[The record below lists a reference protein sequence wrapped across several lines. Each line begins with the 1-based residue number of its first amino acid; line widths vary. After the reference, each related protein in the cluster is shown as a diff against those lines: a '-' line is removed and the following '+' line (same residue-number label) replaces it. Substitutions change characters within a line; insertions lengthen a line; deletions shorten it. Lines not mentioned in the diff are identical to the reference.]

1 MKDLLRTRRNLL
13 VRYGVALVLACL
25 ALLIRGLLPIRP
37 GVAIYQLALA
47 AVVVSA
53 WYGGRGPGLLATL
66 ISAAG
71 ILYWFIPPADSFALP
86 AEYSL
91 SLILFLA
98 NAVLLTEFS
107 MGRWRAEQA
116 LEESEGRFRLMAETV
131 PEVLWI
137 ESLDPPRLLYLS
149 PSYDRIWGRPAE
161 DLYRDQDWRLD
172 AIHPDD
178 RPYVSSTLKR
188 WLAGEDEDRYDIE
201 YRIIRQDG
209 GMRWIHARGALIRD
223 EHGKAYRASGIAED
237 ITEAK
242 RSQEALDNAH
252 AELAH
257 VTRVATLGEMS
268 ASIAHEINQ
277 PLAAVVNN
285 ANACLRWLG
294 AQNLE
299 AARQAATRIIA
310 DGHRAGE
317 IISRIRALANK
328 APPQRDWLDINEAI
342 LEVIALARIEV
353 HGNRVSLQTQLADD
367 VPRIMGDRIQLQQ
380 VILNL
385 INNAIEAMSG
395 ADNGPRD
402 LHVSS
407 AKGESQ
413 GVRVAVRDSGPGLD
427 PGSLDRLFHAFYTT
441 KPQGMGLGL
450 AISRSIVE
458 AHGGRLWAT
467 ANESRGAMFQF
478 TLPAG
483 GEGLS

>member
-1 MKDLLRTRRNLL
+1 MKDLLRIQRNLL
-13 VRYGVALVLACL
+13 VRYGVALALACL

-37 GVAIYQLALA
+37 GIAIYQLALA

-53 WYGGRGPGLLATL
+53 WYGGRGPGLLAVL

-86 AEYSL
+86 AEYAL
-91 SLILFLA
+91 SLTLFLA
-98 NAVLLTEFS
+98 NGVLLTEFS
-107 MGRWRAEQA
+107 MGRHRAEQA

-137 ESLDPPRLLYLS
+137 ESLDPPRVLYLS
-149 PSYDRIWGRPAE
+149 PSYYRIWGRPAKN
-161 DLYRDQDWRLD
+161 LCRNHDWQLE
-172 AIHPDD
+172 AIHPED

-209 GMRWIHARGALIRD
+209 GMRWIHARGTLIRD

-242 RSQEALDNAH
+242 RSQEALDNAQ

-277 PLAAVVNN
+277 PLASVVNN
-285 ANACLRWLG
+285 ASACLRWLA
-294 AQNLE
+294 AQNLD
-299 AARQAATRIIA
+299 AARQSATRIIA

-328 APPQRDWLDINEAI
+328 VPPQKAWLNINETI
-342 LEVIALARIEV
+342 LEVIALARSEV
-353 HGNRVSLQTQLADD
+353 QSNRVSLQTQLSDD
-367 VPRIMGDRIQLQQ
+367 LPLILGDRIQLQQ

-395 ADNGPRD
+395 DDNGPRE
-402 LHVSS
+402 LQVGS

-413 GVRVAVRDSGPGLD
+413 GVQVAVRDSGPGLD
-427 PGSLDRLFHAFYTT
+427 LASLDRLFHAFYTT

-467 ANESRGAMFQF
+467 ANENRGAVFQF
-478 TLPAG
+478 TLPTG
-483 GEGLS
+483 GVRAS